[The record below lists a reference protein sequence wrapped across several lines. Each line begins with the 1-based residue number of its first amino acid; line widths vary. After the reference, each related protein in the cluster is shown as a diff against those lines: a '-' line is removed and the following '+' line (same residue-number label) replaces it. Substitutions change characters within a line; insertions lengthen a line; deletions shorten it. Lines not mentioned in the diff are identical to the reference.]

1 MDQGKLDELKKLIE
15 GKIPEDVEKMSA
27 KDRLTIYLNL
37 MEFYIPKMQRSNFQI
52 DSDQDREIEIKH
64 YADNGD
70 KELSGNME

>member
-15 GKIPEDVEKMSA
+15 GKIPEDVEKMTA